1 MTYKVG
7 YTQGVFDMFHIGHLN
22 LLKNAKEL
30 CEYLIVGINSDD
42 LVRNYKHKSPVIP
55 EEERAEIVR
64 NIKCVDEVIISKTL
78 DKMDMLNRVHF
89 DVIFISDDWK
99 GNDRWK
105 RTEIEMSRNGVDVIF
120 LPHTRTISSTI
131 LRTKISDRITGL

>member
-1 MTYKVG
+1 MGICLKKRFFNGFMTYKVG

-64 NIKCVDEVIISKTL
+64 NIKCVDEVQFAG
-78 DKMDMLNRVHF
+78 LNGLSCDGQRSRRGWLTV
-89 DVIFISDDWK
+89 
-99 GNDRWK
+99 DR
-105 RTEIEMSRNGVDVIF
+105 R
-120 LPHTRTISSTI
+120 LHYSTF
-131 LRTKISDRITGL
+131 S